1 MLTEEEKRELKEFAG
16 SASVREEFR
25 LLRKN
30 SLAYQRADVDQF
42 IRFLTAMTRLSTTP
56 PEPRT
61 FVPYAQVKI

>member
-16 SASVREEFR
+16 SASVCEEFR

-30 SLAYQRADVDQF
+30 SLAYQRANVDQF
-42 IRFLTAMTRLSTTP
+42 IGFLSAMARLSLTP
-56 PEPRT
+56 AAPRN